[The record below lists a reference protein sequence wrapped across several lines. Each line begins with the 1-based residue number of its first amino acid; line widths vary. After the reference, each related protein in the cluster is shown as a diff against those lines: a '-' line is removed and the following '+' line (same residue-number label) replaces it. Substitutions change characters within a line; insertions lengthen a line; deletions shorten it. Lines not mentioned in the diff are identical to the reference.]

1 MAAMTSPA
9 SAFRS
14 TQLPALLGWLL
25 VSLAAG
31 AVGAIASADA
41 GSFYQQL
48 ARPAW
53 APPPWIFA
61 PVWSVLYVLMG
72 LAAWLVWRERMVRAT
87 RAALVVFV
95 VQLLANAL
103 WTWLFFAWRQGAL
116 AFVEI
121 VILSVLVL
129 ATVALFWRARPLAG
143 ALLLPYLAW
152 VGFATALTW
161 AMWRGNPALLA

>member
-1 MAAMTSPA
+1 MTSPA